1 MKKDRLALPISYFLA
16 VIILTGCGSSIQAGK
31 SGVKQRTT
39 ESPRQVVRL
48 EYASS
53 LEPYVDDKGSLVIPG
68 QRLEKWSG
76 RTFVGSSSYDLV
88 PID

>member
-1 MKKDRLALPISYFLA
+1 MNKHRLALPISYFLA
-16 VIILTGCGSSIQAGK
+16 VIILPGCGSSNQAGQ
-31 SGVKQRTT
+31 SGVKQKTT
-39 ESPRQVVRL
+39 ESPRKVVRL

-53 LEPYVDDKGSLVIPG
+53 LEPYVDDQGSLVIPG
-68 QRLEKWSG
+68 QRLKKWSG

>member
-1 MKKDRLALPISYFLA
+1 MKQGRQSLYISYFLA
-16 VIILTGCGSSIQAGK
+16 VIILTGCGTSIQPGK
-31 SGVKQRTT
+31 SGVKYKTT

-53 LEPYVDDKGSLVIPG
+53 LEPYIDEKGSLVMPG